1 MTQDS
6 LTATAHAETPSAARY
21 LGQLSKHFAHKI
33 TVDYTPDAT
42 PPHSTVHFPWG
53 ICRMTADGHIL
64 SVEVTADNAEGLDRI
79 KYAIGEHLKRF
90 AWRESLELS
99 W

>member
-6 LTATAHAETPSAARY
+6 LTATARAETPLAVRY

-33 TVDYTPDAT
+33 TVDYSPDAM
-42 PPHSTVHFPWG
+42 PPHSTIHFPWG
-53 ICRMTADGHIL
+53 TCRMTADGHIL
-64 SVEVTADNAEGLDRI
+64 SAEATAESAEGLERI
-79 KYAIGEHLKRF
+79 KVAISEHLKRF
-90 AWRESLELS
+90 AWRESLELA